1 MINAVLMASNDDVVT
16 VTQAVPAG
24 GEICYQ
30 REGETFSLAAAT
42 DVPLYHKAAL
52 RDLAEGS
59 SVIKYGEH
67 IGHATRPIGRGEH
80 VHTQNLSSTL

>member
-16 VTQAVPAG
+16 VTQAVTAG

-52 RDLAEGS
+52 RDLAEGAPS
-59 SVIKYGEH
+59 SSMASIS
-67 IGHATRPIGRGEH
+67 ATPPGPSAVGN
-80 VHTQNLSSTL
+80 TSTRRI